1 MPRIAHVISTPRGV
15 GGAEQ
20 TLGHLVEG
28 GRERGWEQIVLNPF
42 AADGASHELE
52 QLVSPTP
59 VAQTE
64 CTTVRQVPAVWR
76 WTRRQLQ
83 RFAPDIVQAHLFH
96 AEVLTA
102 ASAPRGPLRLLSHQ
116 HGELFLV
123 RGERTRL
130 WLDRWAGRR
139 YTKVIGCSEAVARFL
154 REEYRYPD
162 DRVTA
167 IVNGWDGRPLPP
179 DRGHSEPRAICIANF
194 RPEKAHDVLIK
205 AWSDVAEA
213 LPGATLRLVGDG
225 PLRRQVGQ
233 AIDAAGLTQNVE
245 LMGPVENV
253 WPLLAQSDLFVLASR
268 SEPLGIVVL
277 EAMAAGLAVVA
288 TAVGG
293 LKELV
298 DPGRTGLL
306 VPRDDPQQLGG
317 AVIELLRDRPR
328 RETMARAC
336 RDAAARHT
344 KDAMVAEYYALY
356 HELLAA
362 KAAA

>member
-1 MPRIAHVISTPRGV
+1 LPRIAHVISTPRGL

-28 GRERGWEQIVLNPF
+28 GRERGWEQLVLNPF
-42 AADGASHELE
+42 AAEGASQELE

-59 VAQTE
+59 LAQTV
-64 CTTVRQVPAVWR
+64 CTTIRQVPAVWR

-96 AEVLTA
+96 AELLTA
-102 ASAPRGPLRLLSHQ
+102 ASAPRAPLRLLSHQ
-116 HGELFLV
+116 HGELFVV
-123 RGERTRL
+123 RGERIRL
-130 WLDRWAGRR
+130 WLDRAAGRR
-139 YTKVIGCSEAVARFL
+139 YTKVIGCSEAVAHFL
-154 REEYRYPD
+154 REEYGYAD
-162 DRVTA
+162 DHVTA

-194 RPEKAHDVLIK
+194 RPEKAHDVLIR

-225 PLRRQVGQ
+225 PLRGQVER
-233 AIDAAGLTQNVE
+233 AIEAAGLAQNVE
-245 LMGPVENV
+245 VVGPVEDV

-277 EAMAAGLAVVA
+277 EAMAAGLPVVA

-293 LKELV
+293 VQELV

-306 VPRDDPQQLGG
+306 VPRDDPQRLSE
-317 AVIELLRDRPR
+317 AVVDLLRDRPR
-328 RETMARAC
+328 REALADAGREAAR
-336 RDAAARHT
+336 RHT

-356 HELLAA
+356 DELLAA